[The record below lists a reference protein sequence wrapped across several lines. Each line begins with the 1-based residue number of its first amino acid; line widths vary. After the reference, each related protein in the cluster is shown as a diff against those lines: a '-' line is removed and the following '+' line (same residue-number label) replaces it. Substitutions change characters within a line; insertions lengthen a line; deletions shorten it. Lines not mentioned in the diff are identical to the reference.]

1 MSDWPTYRRIAKEVC
16 TPAELEAL
24 AYFIA
29 GVPTRRIAL
38 ALGISRRAVRDRL
51 ANADRKVTNHP
62 DWKESA

>member
-1 MSDWPTYRRIAKEVC
+1 MSDWPTYKRIAQEVC

-29 GVPTRRIAL
+29 GVPVTRIAL
-38 ALGISRRAVRDRL
+38 ALDISRGAVRDRL
-51 ANADRKVTNHP
+51 DRADRKITRHP